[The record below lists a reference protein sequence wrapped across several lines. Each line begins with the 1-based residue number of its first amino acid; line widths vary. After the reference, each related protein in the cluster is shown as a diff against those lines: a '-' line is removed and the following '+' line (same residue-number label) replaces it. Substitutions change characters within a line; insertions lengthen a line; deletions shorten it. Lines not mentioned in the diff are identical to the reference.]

1 MSTLMQVHVKIS
13 KRLKNWKRKHQFI
26 CLHHLLLV
34 YTILFNVLW
43 ICLLYIVL
51 SSDKLEVGNKCWT
64 NWKSIRLC
72 LSIKFLWNYSLN
84 KTAIYFKSNFCLYI
98 PDGYKKVPFRYLSLK
113 TPHPRSSQT
122 ARARCY
128 CQSLR
133 TSRTCLCPTRIV
145 STSVHVLFRSIVCV
159 SFGFILGRLYIQR
172 QKLFVTD

>member
-1 MSTLMQVHVKIS
+1 MSTLVQAYGKIL
-13 KRLKNWKRKHQFI
+13 KRLKNWI
-26 CLHHLLLV
+26 LL
-34 YTILFNVLW
+34 NVLW
-43 ICLLYIVL
+43 ICLIYIVL

-72 LSIKFLWNYSLN
+72 LSITFFMKLFSLK

-98 PDGYKKVPFRYLSLK
+98 PDGYKKVPFRYLSSK

-133 TSRTCLCPTRIV
+133 TSRACLCPTRIV

>member
-1 MSTLMQVHVKIS
+1 MSTLMQVHVKIL

-84 KTAIYFKSNFCLYI
+84 KTAIYFKPNFCLYI
-98 PDGYKKVPFRYLSLK
+98 PDGYKKVPFRYLSWRHLTPVPLK
-113 TPHPRSSQT
+113 LHAHDVTVRVF
-122 ARARCY
+122 AR
-128 CQSLR
+128 
-133 TSRTCLCPTRIV
+133 PGP
-145 STSVHVLFRSIVCV
+145 VCV
-159 SFGFILGRLYIQR
+159 RH
-172 QKLFVTD
+172 V